1 MMKTQLVD
9 AIANVRIV
17 SGTIRMDIMNI
28 AGQNEDKSFIFE
40 KNSEIAMTPLAFN
53 QALNMMKSVEEE
65 LKKRT
70 EEANEKK
77 AK

>member
-1 MMKTQLVD
+1 MKTQLVD

-28 AGQNEDKSFIFE
+28 TGQNEDKTFVFE

-53 QALNMMKSVEEE
+53 QALNMMKSVEGE
-65 LKKRT
+65 LKKRS